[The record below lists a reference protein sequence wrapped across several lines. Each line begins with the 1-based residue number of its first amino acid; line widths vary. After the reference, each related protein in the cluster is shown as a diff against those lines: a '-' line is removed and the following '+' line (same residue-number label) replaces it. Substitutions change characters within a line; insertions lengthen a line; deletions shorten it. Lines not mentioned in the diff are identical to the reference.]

1 MTTTMTRLYEVQDR
15 GVQRRQKRAASRLRR
30 PLVRIWDG
38 DWNLIGRIED
48 EVSAEFEWK
57 LNETGV
63 GTLELPEDHYVTEW
77 ISDFQGPSYG
87 FGPFESAG
95 RKRNVHITVD
105 KDGARW
111 GGRMKS
117 FTVRK
122 GDHKTTMLITF
133 LHDYEELKYIYCWAN
148 PFLPCVFQFPKI
160 FILAGPTRWV
170 LKMFAFLNILRIQGN
185 LWTIPDDPLEP
196 SEWFRAIDMSQWSV
210 VVKPSAFL
218 DDASTWMLGGTRF
231 KKWHDLASAPLE
243 DAQLMVDCRRWLTG
257 DPPPWDGAPELRN
270 GALVIDIIDK
280 SYLRNTSSGTGTGG
294 WIWDG
299 ILKTLN
305 TFSPNY
311 VEEYVNVVDD
321 PNDPGEYKI
330 PLWLG
335 TAPGAPWVTF
345 REGDITGI
353 ESSEFTHAPATAVQV
368 MTGGHSMPG
377 VNEAISA
384 TVQAVGDIITSNIQ
398 YQGYGIGAQGGAI
411 DAILRPIYSDTILAF
426 MAWKSVLRAN
436 AAGWSHY
443 GEIFQ
448 TGADKA
454 FTISALMVMRAGFLA
469 TEQQTSYKLQ
479 VVDGAPY
486 FIGDNGKGHFWLGD
500 RIGATIRGMKKGRI
514 YVDQVYSLALK
525 WDRDTAPNWL
535 IGVGKDKQLE
545 RGPERAMRH
554 IQEFAADLQQAGL
567 F

>member
-1 MTTTMTRLYEVQDR
+1 MTATMTRLYEVQDR
-15 GVQRRQKRAASRLRR
+15 GVQRRQKQAAARLRR
-30 PLVRIWDG
+30 PVIRIWDG

-48 EVSAEFEWK
+48 EIAAEFEWK

-63 GTLELPEDHYVTEW
+63 GTLELPEDHYVTKW
-77 ISDFQGPSYG
+77 IGDFQGPSYD
-87 FGPFESAG
+87 FGPFQSPG

-122 GDHKTTMLITF
+122 GDHRTTMLITF
-133 LHDYEELKYIYCWAN
+133 LHDYEELKYIFCWAN

-170 LKMFAFLNILRIQGN
+170 LKMFLFLNVLRIQGN
-185 LWTIPDDPLEP
+185 LWTIPDDPLQP

-218 DDASTWMLGGTRF
+218 DDTSTWMLGGTRF
-231 KKWHDLASAPLE
+231 KKWTDLASAPLE

-257 DPPPWDGAPELRN
+257 DPPPWPGAPELRN

-443 GEIFQ
+443 AEIFQ

-486 FIGDNGKGHFWLGD
+486 FIGDQGRGHFWLGD
-500 RIGATIRGMKKGRI
+500 RIGATIRGMPKGRI

>member
-1 MTTTMTRLYEVQDR
+1 MTATMTRLYEVQDR
-15 GVQRRQKRAASRLRR
+15 GVQRRQKRAAARLRR
-30 PLVRIWDG
+30 PVIRIWDG

-48 EVSAEFEWK
+48 EIAAEFEWK

-63 GTLELPEDHYVTEW
+63 GTLELPEDHYVTKW
-77 ISDFQGPSYG
+77 IGNFTGAAYDFGNLV
-87 FGPFESAG
+87 ESPG

-122 GDHKTTMLITF
+122 GDHKTTMLLTF

-170 LKMFAFLNILRIQGN
+170 LKMFLFLNVLRIQGN
-185 LWTIPDDPLEP
+185 LWTIPDDPLNP

-231 KKWHDLASAPLE
+231 KKWTDLASAPLE

-257 DPPPWDGAPELRN
+257 DPPPWEGAPELRN

-294 WIWDG
+294 WIFDG

-384 TVQAVGDIITSNIQ
+384 TVQAV
-398 YQGYGIGAQGGAI
+398 
-411 DAILRPIYSDTILAF
+411 
-426 MAWKSVLRAN
+426 
-436 AAGWSHY
+436 
-443 GEIFQ
+443 
-448 TGADKA
+448 
-454 FTISALMVMRAGFLA
+454 
-469 TEQQTSYKLQ
+469 
-479 VVDGAPY
+479 
-486 FIGDNGKGHFWLGD
+486 
-500 RIGATIRGMKKGRI
+500 
-514 YVDQVYSLALK
+514 
-525 WDRDTAPNWL
+525 
-535 IGVGKDKQLE
+535 
-545 RGPERAMRH
+545 
-554 IQEFAADLQQAGL
+554 
-567 F
+567 

>member
-1 MTTTMTRLYEVQDR
+1 MTALMTRLHEVQDR
-15 GVQRRQKRAASRLRR
+15 GIQRRQKRVDARLRR
-30 PLVRIWDG
+30 PLIRIWDG
-38 DWNLIGRIED
+38 DWNLIGRVED
-48 EVSAEFEWK
+48 EISAEFEWK

-63 GTLELPEDHYVTEW
+63 GTIELPEDHYISQW
-77 ISDFQGPSYG
+77 IGDFQG
-87 FGPFESAG
+87 G

-122 GDHKTTMLITF
+122 GDHKTTMLLTF

-170 LKMFAFLNILRIQGN
+170 LKMFLFLNVLRIQGN
-185 LWTIPDDPLEP
+185 LWTIPDDPLKP

-210 VVKPSAFL
+210 VVKPSSFL

-231 KKWHDLASAPLE
+231 KKWTDLASAPLE
-243 DAQLMVDCRRWLTG
+243 DAQLMVECRRWLKG
-257 DPPPWDGAPELRN
+257 DPPPWEGAPELRN

-294 WIWDG
+294 TIFDG
-299 ILKTLN
+299 IIKTLN

-321 PNDPGEYKI
+321 PNDPAEYRA

-335 TAPGAPWVTF
+335 TRPGAPWVTF

-353 ESSEFTHAPATAVQV
+353 ESSEFTHAPATAVQIL
-368 MTGGHSMPG
+368 TGGHSMPG

-398 YQGYGIGAQGGAI
+398 YAGYGIGAQGGAI

-426 MAWKSVLRAN
+426 MAWKSILRTH

-443 GEIFQ
+443 GELFQ

-479 VVDGAPY
+479 VVDGAPF

-500 RIGATIRGMKKGRI
+500 RIGATIRGMPKGRI
-514 YVDQVYSLALK
+514 YVDQVYSLSLK